1 MLKLEPNIYAPYIIF
16 ASTVGVAF
24 VAEFFLRKT
33 LRKKVEET
41 IADAIFL
48 IVSSMLLFAVGWFLS
63 GQLPYW
69 NYRELLR
76 NLSILISAV
85 YITRAA
91 HLLTNRKELRFIPYI
106 CFTLAF
112 ITSVL
117 FLFLPSENS
126 KVLKALIVLKKFF
139 IFSGSLLVVWELS
152 SAVSREIIAKTVK
165 VTGIILLT
173 VLFLLWELDYL
184 TFDFKTLLGI
194 AIIVFL
200 TALLTVTN
208 SKLIP
213 FLREKLQNELTLK
226 DLDSLEQNL
235 KVLISTIYTILL
247 IATLKGFSN
256 FGILID
262 KLYSLYIINTDL
274 IKISV
279 GNLINS
285 VFWGIILFSLLNVGK
300 KLVKL
305 SFPKERREVEGG
317 SAEALIFNIGVL
329 FNLIVLLSSLG
340 ITWKVLLPVAG
351 TLGVGIGFGLQTIM
365 NNYVSGFILLFS
377 KKLKVGDIL
386 ELPSIS
392 VTTLGTTSPSVFGK
406 VEDIGILST
415 IIKTNDGVEI
425 SIPNSSFINSPIVN
439 FSYKDPYV
447 RLKIPVG
454 VAYSSDPLKV
464 KEILLSVIEELPYTV
479 KFLPKAVRFEEL
491 GDSALV
497 FKAIFW
503 IDVRKNL
510 WVRNIVSDFYY
521 KAWYKLKEAGIEIP
535 FPQNDI
541 WFRNSLKVEIE
552 KPEIGGMVD
561 KGNSGA

>member
-1 MLKLEPNIYAPYIIF
+1 MLKLEPNIYVPYIIF
-16 ASTVGVAF
+16 ASTVGVAL

-41 IADAIFL
+41 IADVIFL

-63 GQLPYW
+63 DQLPYW

-117 FLFLPSENS
+117 FLFLPSENP

-152 SAVSREIIAKTVK
+152 SAVSREIVAKTVK
-165 VTGIILLT
+165 VTGTILLT

-200 TALLTVTN
+200 TALLTVVN

-213 FLREKLQNELTLK
+213 FLKEKLQNELPLK

-235 KVLISTIYTILL
+235 KVLISTIYIISL

-256 FGILID
+256 FEILID

-317 SAEALIFNIGVL
+317 SAEALIFNLGVL

-386 ELPSIS
+386 ELPSITT
-392 VTTLGTTSPSVFGK
+392 TTLGETSPSVFGK

-415 IIKTNDGVEI
+415 IIRTNDGVEI
-425 SIPNSSFINSPIVN
+425 SIPNSSFISSPIVN

-464 KEILLSVIEELPYTV
+464 KEILLSVIEELPYTA
-479 KFLPKAVRFEEL
+479 KFLPRLVRFEEL
-491 GDSALV
+491 GDSALI
-497 FKAIFW
+497 FRAIFW
-503 IDVRKNL
+503 IDIRKNI

-552 KPEIGGMVD
+552 KPENGGMVD